1 MSTTLHD
8 IVVELISQLPTFG
21 IRMPDGLPELARRL
35 DVLPLTWDMGGCM
48 ALRPT
53 GEIVA
58 WVWDEEGRMY
68 LSGILCSTGIWHCSK
83 VPPSIRPLCPS
94 CRLGRRMPRLAVTA
108 KGAARYPVY
117 RKRSRGSSSASAEG
131 PVGCPGAWSAS

>member
-8 IVVELISQLPTFG
+8 IVVGLIPKLSSLG

-53 GEIVA
+53 GEIVS
-58 WVWDEEGRMY
+58 WIWDEEAKISVRDTPLDRNRAY
-68 LSGILCSTGIWHCSK
+68 SRAR
-83 VPPSIRPLCPS
+83 PSIQPS
-94 CRLGRRMPRLAVTA
+94 CRSCRPDRQTPGLAAAA
-108 KGAARYPVY
+108 KAAARCLIY
-117 RKRSRGSSSASAEG
+117 RRHSPSSSYASAVARAG
-131 PVGCPGAWSAS
+131 CLPV